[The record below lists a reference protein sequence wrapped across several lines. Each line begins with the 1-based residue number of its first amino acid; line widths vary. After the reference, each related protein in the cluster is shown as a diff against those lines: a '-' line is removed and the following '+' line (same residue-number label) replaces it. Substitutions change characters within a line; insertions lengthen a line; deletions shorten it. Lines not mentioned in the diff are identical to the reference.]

1 MKELTEENFAEYWPE
16 IRHLFDEDWQ
26 FQGDVVVEE
35 LEFPEEEDL
44 REHVVDAIPALNKKL
59 ASILNENATK
69 EAASKTE
76 ESKEAHKESPKTTK
90 SKQPKEKNAK
100 EKPTKQPKEKPAKQ
114 PKFDSVVNKVSI
126 QVRLAARFVKLQ
138 GKNFTSETK
147 DEARKILGALQKAIL
162 NHEIRKEGYGALSAY
177 AAEMRKMQDKLVK
190 MCNAPANASSVVN
203 IADIEDFRR
212 IARAEG
218 SATSVNAMRSY
229 VRVATKPNPTKKEAE
244 TALNKIDKV
253 IAANEQ
259 GSYKDTIAEIRDAL
273 AAFISGDTSTIA
285 TMNQTLDGIR
295 HVCGPDCT
303 THKKKA

>member
-1 MKELTEENFAEYWPE
+1 MKLTVENYLQTYQEISKFLPE
-16 IRHLFDEDWQ
+16 VMANDLTNSARLVKFYTKND
-26 FQGDVVVEE
+26 DVKIGLDSLIEAVNEE
-35 LEFPEEEDL
+35 LSKLDQPK
-44 REHVVDAIPALNKKL
+44 PA
-59 ASILNENATK
+59 
-69 EAASKTE
+69 
-76 ESKEAHKESPKTTK
+76 SPKETPVP
-90 SKQPKEKNAK
+90 QPKVKTVKEKPQ
-100 EKPTKQPKEKPAKQ
+100 KPTKQPKEKPAKQ
-114 PKFDSVVNKVSI
+114 TKFDTAVNKVSI

-138 GKNFTSETK
+138 GKNFTNETK

-190 MCNAPANASSVVN
+190 MCNAPANASSVVD
-203 IADIEDFRR
+203 IAGIEDFRR

>member
-1 MKELTEENFAEYWPE
+1 MKLTVENYLQTYQE
-16 IRHLFDEDWQ
+16 ISKFLSEVMANDLTNGARLVKFYTKND
-26 FQGDVVVEE
+26 DVRIGLDSLIESVNEE
-35 LEFPEEEDL
+35 LSKLDHPE
-44 REHVVDAIPALNKKL
+44 PA
-59 ASILNENATK
+59 
-69 EAASKTE
+69 
-76 ESKEAHKESPKTTK
+76 SPKETPV
-90 SKQPKEKNAK
+90 SQPKVKTVKEKPW
-100 EKPTKQPKEKPAKQ
+100 KPTKQPKEKPAKQ
-114 PKFDSVVNKVSI
+114 PKFDTAVNKVSI

-138 GKNFTSETK
+138 GKNFTNETK

-190 MCNAPANASSVVN
+190 MCNAPANASSIVD
-203 IADIEDFRR
+203 IAGIEDFRR